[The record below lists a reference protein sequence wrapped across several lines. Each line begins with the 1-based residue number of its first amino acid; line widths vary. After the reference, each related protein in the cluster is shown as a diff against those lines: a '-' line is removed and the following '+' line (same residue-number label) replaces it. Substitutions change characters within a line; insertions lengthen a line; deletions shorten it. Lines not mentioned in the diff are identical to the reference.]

1 MSNTV
6 TMDLVIAA
14 IDKMNEMRDNRLK
27 ILEDLN
33 SAQILLARSDEEQRV
48 YWNNLS
54 PELQAAIRRQVKSY
68 Y

>member
-1 MSNTV
+1 
-6 TMDLVIAA
+6 MDLVIAA